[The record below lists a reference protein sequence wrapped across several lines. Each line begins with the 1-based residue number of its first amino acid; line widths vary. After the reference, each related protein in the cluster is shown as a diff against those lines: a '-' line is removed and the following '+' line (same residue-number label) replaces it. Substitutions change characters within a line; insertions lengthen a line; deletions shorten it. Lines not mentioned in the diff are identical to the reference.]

1 MKKISYRDRLS
12 ASFRT
17 NEFKCRCRRADCDA
31 RPMDAAFIAKLQALR
46 DEWGRPLI
54 ITSGAR
60 CSHWNTKVGGA
71 VGSMIGQGID
81 QRLFGPGP
89 RQGPRLGDLSVQ
101 SSTYGTQ
108 VPRIYGSMRVAG
120 TVIWATDLKES
131 SELLSGAKG
140 QPGAQV
146 SS

>member
-71 VGSMIGQGID
+71 VGSKHLEGIAADILMPDVKDIPAFVAMAEKFGFGGIGIAMQFVHLD
-81 QRLFGPGP
+81 TRPGHA
-89 RQGPRLGDLSVQ
+89 RW
-101 SSTYGTQ
+101 TY
-108 VPRIYGSMRVAG
+108 
-120 TVIWATDLKES
+120 
-131 SELLSGAKG
+131 
-140 QPGAQV
+140 
-146 SS
+146 